1 MLPSL
6 TLCSVPYYI
15 VCIFVTFSL
24 TDVIMDMLNNS
35 KMREA
40 ILKYYEESGDP
51 KTVSQAIKLSQEK
64 EEETTDGGND
74 GFVYMLFGK
83 KRYARGPLIS

>member
-1 MLPSL
+1 MVILYA
-6 TLCSVPYYI
+6 TLCPVLCYSA
-15 VCIFVTFSL
+15 CIFATFSI

-40 ILKYYEESGDP
+40 ILNYYEESGDP
-51 KTVSQAIKLSQEK
+51 KTVSQVIKLSQEK
-64 EEETTDGGND
+64 EEEATDGGND

-83 KRYARGPLIS
+83 KRYTRDH